1 MLLRRR
7 VAGGVHYDQNLAV
20 RQMQWSDRSTIQS
33 KTLTNKVFQ
42 ANLAVGEKIIFH
54 LSVQQDGNLYIPNKD
69 FLLQFFP
76 KLKT

>member
-1 MLLRRR
+1 M
-7 VAGGVHYDQNLAV
+7 AGGVHYDQNLAV
-20 RQMQWSDRSTIQS
+20 RQMQWSDRSAIQS
-33 KTLTNKVFQ
+33 KPLTNKVFQ